1 MGHADGRCCAYIHND
16 ADIAM
21 ARDVVLDSKIDYPAA
36 CNALETLL
44 VHQDLVKDGRVK
56 DLVAGLVEKG
66 VELRCEDD
74 VLHALDGTN
83 GAIRAT
89 EEDAIT
95 EFLELKIYVRSV
107 ASLDEGIPCLI
118 SLSQPSTISTHT
130 PPITPTQS

>member
-1 MGHADGRCCAYIHND
+1 
-16 ADIAM
+16 M

-44 VHQDLVKDGRVK
+44 VHQDLVKDGRVN

-74 VLHALDGTN
+74 VLHALKDTK

-107 ASLDEGIPCLI
+107 ASLDEGSTSLI
-118 SLSQPSTISTHT
+118 SLIQPSTMSTHT
-130 PPITPTQS
+130 PPITLTPS